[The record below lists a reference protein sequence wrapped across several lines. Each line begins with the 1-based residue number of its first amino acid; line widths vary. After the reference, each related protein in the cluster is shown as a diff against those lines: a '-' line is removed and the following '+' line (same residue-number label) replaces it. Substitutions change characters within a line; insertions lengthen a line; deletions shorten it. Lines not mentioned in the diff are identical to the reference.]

1 GWNLAARGD
10 RAGALRHLRWIAAQ
24 ATAAGDLP
32 EQVAGHLLHPDNRAQ
47 WIARW
52 GEVATPLLWS
62 HGMYLILADELGLT
76 HHDGDPAP

>member
-1 GWNLAARGD
+1 M
-10 RAGALRHLRWIAAQ
+10 RWIAAQ
-24 ATAAGDLP
+24 ATEAGDLP
-32 EQVAGHLLHPDNRAQ
+32 EQAGRLLHPDTRAE

-76 HHDGDPAP
+76 HDDGDPAE